1 MLNRF
6 SIRVKGMHL
15 TDQDYWEVMKVF
27 FVEEGLV
34 KQHLDSYNDFVWNT
48 LQQIIDEIR
57 GITIEVPGKTYD
69 ITFGTIEV
77 REPRVVEVDGT
88 VRRVYPRET
97 RIRNLTYAAPLY
109 LDIILNHEGRETLEC
124 VNIGDLPIMVKSDLC
139 LLSKHTP
146 EELVRIGEDPDE
158 AGGYFIVN
166 GSERVIVSLEDL
178 APNRVLVEIDKRGSK
193 PVYRGKVFST
203 TVGFRARIEMS
214 LKSKVNMVVS
224 IPGVPVP
231 IPFIV
236 LMRAMGIEMDREV
249 ANMVSLDDK
258 VLNELESSFRAVE
271 DIQTVEDAILF
282 IGNRVAF
289 GQVKEFRIKRAEA
302 IIDRNL
308 LPHIGR
314 EKKVRLDKAIFLGEM
329 ASRIIELK
337 LGRREVDDKDHL
349 RNKRI
354 KLAGPLLAELFRSA
368 FWSLYR
374 DMRYQFRRMSSRRK
388 GVLISAAV
396 RPGIITSRVKHAL
409 ATGNWRRG
417 RVGMTQLLDRTNTL
431 STLSHLR
438 RLQSPLSRS
447 QPNFEARDLHSTHWG
462 RLCPNETPE
471 GANCGLVK
479 NLALMA
485 SISVGTDPEKIKR
498 MLLHL
503 GVIPAKMAEETMRH
517 EGAKLFIEGYLLGYT
532 ETPDELVEAV
542 REMSHHGEVSGEV
555 NIAYYRDHNEIY
567 LNCDTGRIRRPLV
580 IVRDGRPLL
589 KARHIRKLRSGQW
602 QWSDLIREGI
612 IEYVDAE
619 EEENVYVAMD
629 PTKVTEEHTHME
641 ICSYTILGVTASMIP
656 YAENNQSPRN
666 TYQAAMAK
674 QAPGIYALNH
684 RDRTDTR
691 GHILHYLQQ
700 PLTNTKPME
709 INGYNERPSGQNFV
723 VAILSS
729 NGYNMEDAIIFNK
742 SSIDRGL
749 GHSSFYRIYKAECKQ
764 YLGGAKDRL
773 TIPEAGI
780 RGYHGAE
787 AYRLLEEDGLIS
799 AESKVKGGDILIGR
813 TSPPRFLEEYRG
825 FEVRGPQMRDT
836 STGVRPTE
844 EGVVDSVFITK
855 DSEGSRLIKVKVR
868 SHRVPELGDKFVSR
882 HGQKGVIGMV
892 IPQADM
898 PFSAQGIIPDV
909 IINPH
914 AFPSRMTVGQ
924 FLESISGK
932 AAALRGEMVDGTPF
946 SNESMESLTETL
958 KRLGFQPSGRELMY
972 DGLSGRKFETDIFMG
987 VIYYQKLHHMV
998 VDKIHARAR
1007 GQVQMLTRQ
1016 PTEGRARG
1024 GGLRFGEMERDCL
1037 VGHGAAML
1045 LKDRL
1050 LEESD
1055 AYTIYVCERCGKLA
1069 FYDIRQRKYVC
1080 PICEAKGEVEPVTVS
1095 YAFKLLLQEL
1105 QCLCLSP
1112 SLTLSKEV

>member
-1 MLNRF
+1 ML
-6 SIRVKGMHL
+6 L
-15 TDQDYWEVMKVF
+15 TDQDYWEVMKAF
-27 FVEEGLV
+27 FAEEGLV
-34 KQHLDSYNDFVWNT
+34 KQHLDSYNDFVQNT
-48 LQQIIDEIR
+48 LQHIIDEIQ
-57 GITIEVPGKTYD
+57 GITIEVPSHTYN
-69 ITFGTIEV
+69 IRFGAIEV
-77 REPRVVEVDGT
+77 KEPRVVEVDGT
-88 VRRVYPRET
+88 VRGVYPRET
-97 RIRNLTYAAPLY
+97 RIRNMTYAAPLY
-109 LDIILNHEGRETLEC
+109 LDVILNDEGRETLEC
-124 VNIGDLPIMVKSDLC
+124 VNIGDLAIMVKSDLC

-146 EELVRIGEDPDE
+146 EELVLIGEDPDE
-158 AGGYFIVN
+158 VGGYFIVN
-166 GSERVIVSLEDL
+166 GSERVVVSLEDL
-178 APNRVLVEIDKRGSK
+178 APNRVLIEIDNRGSR

-203 TVGFRARIEMS
+203 TVGFRARIEMA
-214 LKSKVNMVVS
+214 LKSKGEMVVS

-231 IPFIV
+231 VPFVV
-236 LMRAMGIEMDREV
+236 LMRALGVETDRGV
-249 ANMVSLDDK
+249 AEMVSLDDEI
-258 VLNELESSFRAVE
+258 LNELEASFRAAA
-271 DIQTVEDAILF
+271 DIQTVDDAILH

-289 GQVKEFRIKRAEA
+289 GQVKEFRMKRAET

-314 EKKVRLDKAIFLGEM
+314 EDKDRLDKAIFLAEM

-337 LGRREVDDKDHL
+337 LGRREEDDKDHL
-349 RNKRI
+349 KNKRI

-396 RPGIITSRVKHAL
+396 RPGIITSRLQHAL

-485 SISVGTDPEKIKR
+485 SVSVGTDPEKMKR
-498 MLLHL
+498 TLLHL
-503 GVIPAKMAEETMRH
+503 GVFPAKLVDERMRH
-517 EGAKLFIEGYLLGYT
+517 EGAKIFVEGYLLGYT
-532 ETPDELVEAV
+532 TAPDELVETM
-542 REMSHHGEVSGEV
+542 REMRRRGEVSGEV
-555 NIAYYRDHNEIY
+555 NISYYRDHNEIY
-567 LNCDTGRIRRPLV
+567 VNCDEGRIRRPLI
-580 IVRDGRPLL
+580 IVMEGRPLL
-589 KARHIRKLRSGQW
+589 KARHVRNLQTGRW

-612 IEYVDAE
+612 IEYLDAE
-619 EEENVYVAMD
+619 EEENAHVAVD
-629 PTKVTEEHTHME
+629 PTEVAEEHTHTE
-641 ICSYTILGVTASMIP
+641 ICNYAILGVTASMIP
-656 YAENNQSPRN
+656 YAEHNQSPRN

-691 GHILHYLQQ
+691 GHILHYPQK
-700 PLTNTKPME
+700 PLTKTKPME
-709 INGYNERPSGQNFV
+709 IIGTNERPSGQNFV
-723 VAILSS
+723 VAVLSS
-729 NGYNMEDAIIFNK
+729 NGYNMEDALIFNK
-742 SSIDRGL
+742 SSIERGL

-764 YLGGAKDRL
+764 YLGGSKDRL

-787 AYRLLEEDGLIS
+787 AYRLIEEDGIVS
-799 AESKVKGGDILIGR
+799 TESEVNGGDILIGR
-813 TSPPRFLEEYRG
+813 TSPPRFMEEYRG

-836 STGVRPTE
+836 SIGVRPTE

-855 DSEGSRLIKVKVR
+855 NIEGSRLVKVKVR

-892 IPQADM
+892 IPQEDL
-898 PFSAQGIIPDV
+898 PFSAHGIIPDV
-909 IINPH
+909 VINPH

-932 AAALRGEMVDGTPF
+932 AAALRGEMIDGTPF
-946 SNESMESLTETL
+946 SNERLESLTDTL
-958 KRLGFQPSGRELMY
+958 KRLGLQPSGRELMY
-972 DGLSGRKFETDIFMG
+972 DGLSGRKFETEIFIG

-1069 FYDIRQRKYVC
+1069 YYDIRQRKYVC
-1080 PICEAKGEVEPVTVS
+1080 PLCDAKGGVEPVTVS

-1105 QCLCLSP
+1105 QSLCLSP
-1112 SLTLSKEV
+1112 SLELAKEV

>member
-1 MLNRF
+1 MLM
-6 SIRVKGMHL
+6 S
-15 TDQDYWEVMKVF
+15 DQDYWDVMKAF
-27 FVEEGLV
+27 FAEEGLV
-34 KQHLDSYNDFVWNT
+34 KQHLDSYNDFVRNT
-48 LQQIIDEIR
+48 LQQIIDEIQ
-57 GITIEVPGKTYD
+57 GITIEVPGHTYD
-69 ITFGTIEV
+69 IKFGTIEV
-77 REPRVVEVDGT
+77 KEPRVVEVDGT
-88 VRRVYPRET
+88 IRRVYPREA

-109 LDIILNHEGRETLEC
+109 LDIILNVEGRETLEC

-139 LLSKHTP
+139 LLSRSAP

-158 AGGYFIVN
+158 VGGYFIVN

-178 APNRVLVEIDKRGSK
+178 APNRVLIEVDNRGSR

-203 TVGFRARIEMS
+203 TVGFRARIEMA
-214 LKSKVNMVVS
+214 LKSKGEMVVS

-231 IPFIV
+231 IPFVV
-236 LMRAMGIEMDREV
+236 LMRALGVETDRGV
-249 ANMVSLDDK
+249 AEMVSLDDEI
-258 VLNELESSFRAVE
+258 LNELEASFRASA
-271 DIQTVEDAILF
+271 DIQTVEDAILY

-289 GQVKEFRIKRAEA
+289 GQVQEFRMKRAEA
-302 IIDRNL
+302 IVDRNL

-314 EKKVRLDKAIFLGEM
+314 EEKDRLDKAIFLGEM

-337 LGRREVDDKDHL
+337 LGRREEDDKDHL

-374 DMRYQFRRMSSRRK
+374 DMRYQFRRMSTRRK

-396 RPGIITSRVKHAL
+396 RPGIITSRLQHAL

-417 RVGMTQLLDRTNTL
+417 RVGMTQLLDRTNTI
-431 STLSHLR
+431 SSLSHLR

-485 SISVGTDPEKIKR
+485 SVSVGTDPEKVKR
-498 MLLHL
+498 TLLHL
-503 GVIPAKMAEETMRH
+503 GAIPAKFADERMRH
-517 EGAKLFIEGYLLGYT
+517 EGAKIFVEGYLLGYT
-532 ETPDELVEAV
+532 VNPDMLVETV
-542 REMSHHGEVSGEV
+542 REMRRRGEVSGEV
-555 NIAYYRDHNEIY
+555 NISYYRGHNEIY
-567 LNCDTGRIRRPLV
+567 VNCDEGRIRRPLI
-580 IVRDGRPLL
+580 IVEDGKPLL
-589 KARHIRKLRSGQW
+589 KMRHVRNLKIGRW
-602 QWSDLIREGI
+602 QWSDLVREGT
-612 IEYVDAE
+612 IEYLDAE

-629 PTKVTEEHTHME
+629 PSQVTEDQTHME
-641 ICSYTILGVTASMIP
+641 ICSYTILGVTAALIP
-656 YAENNQSPRN
+656 YAEHNQSPRN

-691 GHILHYLQQ
+691 CHILHHPQK
-700 PLTNTKPME
+700 PLTKTKQME
-709 INGYNERPSGQNFV
+709 VIGYNERPAGQNFV

-742 SSIDRGL
+742 SSIERGL
-749 GHSSFYRIYKAECKQ
+749 GHSSFFRIYKAECKQ

-787 AYRLLEEDGLIS
+787 AYRLLEEDGLVS
-799 AESKVKGGDILIGR
+799 TESEVKGGDILIGR
-813 TSPPRFLEEYRG
+813 TSPPRFMEEYRG
-825 FEVRGPQMRDT
+825 FEVRGPQLRDT
-836 STGVRPTE
+836 SIGVRPTE

-855 DSEGSRLIKVKVR
+855 NIEGSHLIKVKVR

-892 IPQADM
+892 IPQEDM
-898 PFSAQGIIPDV
+898 PFSVHGITPDIV
-909 IINPH
+909 INPH

-924 FLESISGK
+924 FLESIAGK
-932 AAALRGEMVDGTPF
+932 TAGLRGEMVDGTPF
-946 SNESMESLTETL
+946 NNENIKSLTETL

-972 DGLSGRKFETDIFMG
+972 DGLSGRMFETEIFIG
-987 VIYYQKLHHMV
+987 IIYYQKLHHMV

-1055 AYTIYVCERCGKLA
+1055 AYTIFVCERCGKLA
-1069 FYDIRQRKYVC
+1069 YYDTRQRKYVC
-1080 PICEAKGEVEPVTVS
+1080 PICQEKGGVEPVTVS

-1105 QCLCLSP
+1105 QSLCLSP
-1112 SLTLSKEV
+1112 SLELAREV

>member
-1 MLNRF
+1 ML
-6 SIRVKGMHL
+6 IE
-15 TDQDYWEVMKVF
+15 DQDYWDVMKTF
-27 FVEEGLV
+27 FKEEGLV
-34 KQHLDSYNDFVWNT
+34 KQHLDSYNDFVQNT
-48 LQQIIDEIR
+48 LQHIIDEIQ
-57 GITIEVPGKTYD
+57 GITIEVPNHKYD
-69 ITFGTIEV
+69 IKFGTIEV
-77 REPRVVEVDGT
+77 DEPRIVEVDGT
-88 VRRVYPRET
+88 VREVYPREA
-97 RIRNLTYAAPLY
+97 RIRNLTYSAPLF
-109 LDIILNHEGRETLEC
+109 LDIILNDEGRESLEC
-124 VNIGDLPIMVKSDLC
+124 VNIGNIPIMVKSDLC
-139 LLSKHTP
+139 LLSKHNVDD
-146 EELVRIGEDPDE
+146 LVRIGEDPNE
-158 AGGYFIVN
+158 VGGYFIVN

-178 APNRVLVEIDKRGSK
+178 APNRVLIETDNRGSR

-203 TVGFRARIEMS
+203 TVGFRARIEMA
-214 LKSKVNMVVS
+214 LKAKGEMVVS

-231 IPFIV
+231 VPFVV
-236 LMRAMGIEMDREV
+236 LMRALGVETDRDIAE
-249 ANMVSLDDK
+249 MVSLDTDI
-258 VLNELESSFRAVE
+258 LNELETSFRDAANTHTIE
-271 DIQTVEDAILF
+271 DSILF

-289 GQVKEFRIKRAEA
+289 GQVKEFRIKRAET
-302 IIDRNL
+302 IVDRNL

-314 EKKVRLDKAIFLGEM
+314 EPDDRIDKAIFLGEM

-337 LGRREVDDKDHL
+337 LGRREEDDKDHL
-349 RNKRI
+349 KNKRI

-374 DMRYQFRRMSSRRK
+374 DMRYQFRRMSTRRK
-388 GVLISAAV
+388 GVLISASV
-396 RPGIITSRVKHAL
+396 RPGIISSRIQHAI

-479 NLALMA
+479 NLSLMA
-485 SISVGTDPEKIKR
+485 SISVGTDAEKIKR
-498 MLLHL
+498 TLLYL
-503 GVIPAKMAEETMRH
+503 GVTQAKLADEQLRH
-517 EGAKLFIEGYLLGYT
+517 EGAKIFVEGYLLGYT
-532 ETPDELVEAV
+532 RNPNELVDAI
-542 REMSHHGEVSGEV
+542 REMRRRGEISTEV
-555 NIAYYRDHNEIY
+555 NIGYYADHNEIY
-567 LNCDTGRIRRPLV
+567 VNCDEGRIRRPLI
-580 IVRDGRPLL
+580 IVREGKPLL
-589 KARHIRKLRSGQW
+589 KSRHIRNLQQERW
-602 QWSDLIREGI
+602 QWSDLIREGVL
-612 IEYVDAE
+612 EHLDAE
-619 EEENVYVAMD
+619 EEENAYIAINQTQVS
-629 PTKVTEEHTHME
+629 EEHTHME
-641 ICSYTILGVTASMIP
+641 ICSYAILGITASIIP
-656 YAENNQSPRN
+656 FPEHNQSPRN

-674 QAPGIYALNH
+674 QAPGMYALNY

-691 GHILHYLQQ
+691 AHVLHYPQK
-700 PLTNTKPME
+700 PLSQTKPME
-709 INGYNERPSGQNFV
+709 IMGFNERPAGQNYI
-723 VAILSS
+723 VAVLSS

-742 SSIDRGL
+742 SSIERGL
-749 GHSSFYRIYKAECKQ
+749 GHSSFFRIYKAASKQ

-773 TIPEAGI
+773 TIPEPGI

-787 AYRLLEEDGLIS
+787 AYRMLEEDGLIS
-799 AESKVKGGDILIGR
+799 TEAEVHSGDILAGR

-825 FEVRGPQMRDT
+825 FEVRGPQLRDT
-836 STGVRPTE
+836 SIAVRPTE
-844 EGVVDSVFITK
+844 EGVVDSVFVTK
-855 DSEGSRLIKVKVR
+855 DIEGSHLIKTKVR

-892 IPQADM
+892 IPQEDM
-898 PFSAQGIIPDV
+898 PFSAHGTIPD
-909 IINPH
+909 IMINPH

-924 FLESISGK
+924 FLESLAGK
-932 AAALRGEMVDGTPF
+932 VGGMRGEMVDGTPF
-946 SNESMESLTETL
+946 INESHESLSEAL
-958 KRLGFQPSGRELMY
+958 RRLGFNPGGRELMY
-972 DGLSGRKFETDIFMG
+972 DGLSGRKFETQ
-987 VIYYQKLHHMV
+987 IYIGPTFYQKLHHMV

-1037 VGHGAAML
+1037 VAHGAAML

-1080 PICEAKGEVEPVTVS
+1080 PMCESKGQVEPVVVS

-1105 QCLCLSP
+1105 QSLCLSP
-1112 SLTLSKEV
+1112 SLELAKEVE

>member
-1 MLNRF
+1 MLI
-6 SIRVKGMHL
+6 SEK
-15 TDQDYWEVMKVF
+15 DYWEIMKAF

-34 KQHLDSYNDFVWNT
+34 KQHLDSYNDFVQNT

-57 GITIEVPGKTYD
+57 GIQIEVPGHTYD
-69 ITFGTIEV
+69 IKFGTIEV
-77 REPRVVEVDGT
+77 DEPRIVEVDGT
-88 VRRVYPRET
+88 VREVYPREA
-97 RIRNLTYAAPLY
+97 RIRNLTYAAPLF
-109 LDIILNHEGRETLEC
+109 LDIILNEEGRETLEC
-124 VNIGDLPIMVKSDLC
+124 VNIGDIPIMVKSDLC
-139 LLSKHTP
+139 LLSKHTAD
-146 EELVRIGEDPDE
+146 ELVRIGEDPDE
-158 AGGYFIVN
+158 VGGYFIVN

-178 APNRVLVEIDKRGSK
+178 APNRVLIEVDNRGSK

-203 TVGFRARIEMS
+203 TVGFRARIEMA
-214 LKSKVNMVVS
+214 LKSKGEMVVS

-231 IPFIV
+231 VPFVI
-236 LMRAMGIEMDREV
+236 LMRALGVETDREV
-249 ANMVSLDDK
+249 AEMVSLDPE
-258 VLNELESSFRAVE
+258 VLNQLETPFQEAAGVL
-271 DIQTVEDAILF
+271 TVENAILY

-289 GQVKEFRIKRAEA
+289 GQVKDFRIKRAET

-308 LPHIGR
+308 LPHISR
-314 EKKVRLDKAIFLGEM
+314 EKEDRLDKAIFLGEM

-337 LGRREVDDKDHL
+337 LGRREEDDKDHL
-349 RNKRI
+349 KNKRI

-374 DMRYQFRRMSSRRK
+374 DMRYQFRRMSTRRK

-396 RPGIITSRVKHAL
+396 RPGIISSRVQHAL

-417 RVGMTQLLDRTNTL
+417 RVGMTQLLDRTNTI

-485 SISVGTDPEKIKR
+485 SVSVGTDPEKVKR
-498 MLLHL
+498 TLLYM
-503 GVIPAKMAEETMRH
+503 GVTEARMADEQMRH
-517 EGAKLFIEGYLLGYT
+517 NGAKIFVEGYLLGYT
-532 ETPDELVEAV
+532 MTPNELVETF
-542 REMSHHGEVSGEV
+542 REMRRHGEISGEV
-555 NIAYYRDHNEIY
+555 NIGYYADHNEIY
-567 LNCDTGRIRRPLV
+567 VNSDEGRIRRPLI
-580 IVRDGRPLL
+580 IVVDGKPLL
-589 KARHIRKLRSGQW
+589 KARHIRNIQTGRW
-602 QWSDLIREGI
+602 QWSDLVREGI
-612 IEYVDAE
+612 IEYLDAE
-619 EEENVYVAMD
+619 EEENAYVSVD

-641 ICSYTILGVTASMIP
+641 ICVYTILGVTASIIP
-656 YAENNQSPRN
+656 FPEHNQSPRN

-674 QAPGIYALNH
+674 QAPGLYALNFK
-684 RDRTDTR
+684 DRTDTR
-691 GHILHYLQQ
+691 GHLLHYPQK
-700 PLTNTKPME
+700 PLAQTKPMD
-709 INGYNERPSGQNFV
+709 IMGYNSRPAGQNYV
-723 VAILSS
+723 VAVLSS

-742 SSIDRGL
+742 SSIERGL
-749 GHSSFYRIYKAECKQ
+749 GHSSFFRIYKAECKQ

-787 AYRLLEEDGLIS
+787 AYRMLEEDGLIS
-799 AESKVKGGDILIGR
+799 TESQVMGGDILVGR

-825 FEVRGPQMRDT
+825 FEVRGPQLRDT
-836 STGVRPTE
+836 SIGVRPSE
-844 EGVVDSVFITK
+844 VGVVDSIFVTK
-855 DSEGSRLIKVKVR
+855 DIEGSHLVKVKVR

-892 IPQADM
+892 IPQQDM
-898 PFSAQGIIPDV
+898 PFSAKGTIPD
-909 IINPH
+909 IMINPH

-924 FLESISGK
+924 FLESIAGK

-946 SNESMESLTETL
+946 IGESRESLSEIL
-958 KRLGFQPSGRELMY
+958 RRIGFHPSGRELMY
-972 DGLSGRKFETDIFMG
+972 DGQSGRMFDTQIYVGMT
-987 VIYYQKLHHMV
+987 YYQKLHHMV
-998 VDKIHARAR
+998 IDKIHARAR

-1055 AYTIYVCERCGKLA
+1055 AYTIYICEKCGKLA

-1080 PICEAKGEVEPVTVS
+1080 PICESKSSVEPVTVS

-1105 QCLCLSP
+1105 QSLCLSP
-1112 SLTLSKEV
+1112 TLELAKEVE

>member
-1 MLNRF
+1 ML
-6 SIRVKGMHL
+6 L
-15 TDQDYWEVMKVF
+15 EDQDYWEVIKAF
-27 FVEEGLV
+27 FTEEGLV
-34 KQHLDSYNDFVWNT
+34 KQHLDSYNDFVQNT
-48 LQQIIDEIR
+48 LQHIIDEIH
-57 GITIEVPGKTYD
+57 GIQIEVPGHTYD
-69 ITFGTIEV
+69 IKFGTIEV
-77 REPRVVEVDGT
+77 DKPRVVEVDGT
-88 VRRVYPRET
+88 VRSVYPREA
-97 RIRNLTYAAPLY
+97 RIRNLTYSAPLY
-109 LDIILNHEGRETLEC
+109 LDIILNDEGRESLEC
-124 VNIGDLPIMVKSDLC
+124 VNIGNLPIMVKSDLC

-146 EELVRIGEDPDE
+146 SELVRIGEDPNE
-158 AGGYFIVN
+158 VGGYFIVN

-178 APNRVLVEIDKRGSK
+178 APNRVLIEIDNRGSK

-203 TVGFRARIEMS
+203 TVGFRARIEMA
-214 LKSKVNMVVS
+214 LKAKGEMVIS

-231 IPFIV
+231 VPFVV
-236 LMRAMGIEMDREV
+236 LMRALGVETDREV
-249 ANMVSLDDK
+249 AEMVSLDPDI
-258 VLNELESSFRAVE
+258 LNELETSFREAA
-271 DIQTVEDAILF
+271 DAHTLEDAVLY

-289 GQVKEFRIKRAEA
+289 GQVREFRIKRAET

-314 EKKVRLDKAIFLGEM
+314 DPEDRLDKAIFLGEM
-329 ASRIIELK
+329 ASRIVELK
-337 LGRREVDDKDHL
+337 LGRREEDDKDHL
-349 RNKRI
+349 KNKRI

-374 DMRYQFRRMSSRRK
+374 DMRYQFRRMSTRRK

-396 RPGIITSRVKHAL
+396 RPGIISSRVQHAL

-485 SISVGTDPEKIKR
+485 SVSVGTDPEKIKR
-498 MLLHL
+498 TLLYL
-503 GVIPAKMAEETMRH
+503 GVIPAKDADERMRH
-517 EGAKLFIEGYLLGYT
+517 EGAKIFIEGYLLGYT
-532 ETPDELVEAV
+532 KTPSELVETV
-542 REMSHHGEVSGEV
+542 RLMRRRGEISGEV
-555 NIAYYRDHNEIY
+555 NTGFYADHNEIY
-567 LNCDTGRIRRPLV
+567 VNCDEGRIRRPLI
-580 IVRDGRPLL
+580 IVEDGKPLL
-589 KARHIRKLRSGQW
+589 KPRHVRNLQTGRW
-602 QWSDLIREGI
+602 QWGDLIREGI
-612 IEYVDAE
+612 LEYLDAE
-619 EEENVYVAMD
+619 EEENAFIATD
-629 PTKVTEEHTHME
+629 QTKVSDDHTHME
-641 ICSYTILGVTASMIP
+641 ISVYTILGVTASIIP
-656 YAENNQSPRN
+656 FPEHNQSPRN

-674 QAPGIYALNH
+674 QAPGMYALNYK
-684 RDRTDTR
+684 DRTDTR
-691 GHILHYLQQ
+691 GHLLHYPQK
-700 PLTNTKPME
+700 PLSQTKPME
-709 INGYNERPSGQNFV
+709 IIGYNTRPAGQNFI
-723 VAILSS
+723 VAVLSS

-742 SSIDRGL
+742 SSIERGL
-749 GHSSFYRIYKAECKQ
+749 GHSSFLRIYKAECKQ
-764 YLGGAKDRL
+764 YLGGTKDRL

-787 AYRLLEEDGLIS
+787 SYRMLEEDGLIS
-799 AESKVKGGDILIGR
+799 TEAQVKGGDILVGK
-813 TSPPRFLEEYRG
+813 TSPPRFSEEYRG
-825 FEVRGPQMRDT
+825 FEVRGPQLRDT
-836 STGVRPTE
+836 SVGVRPTE
-844 EGVVDSVFITK
+844 EGVVDSVFVTK
-855 DSEGSRLIKVKVR
+855 DIEGSHLIKVKVR

-892 IPQADM
+892 VPQEDM
-898 PFSAQGIIPDV
+898 PFSAHGTVPD
-909 IINPH
+909 IMINPH

-924 FLESISGK
+924 FLESIASK
-932 AAALRGEMVDGTPF
+932 VAALRGVEVDGTPF
-946 SNESMESLTETL
+946 INEPLESLSDIL
-958 KRLGFQPSGRELMY
+958 RSLGFQPGGRELMY
-972 DGLSGRKFETDIFMG
+972 DGQSGQMFETQ
-987 VIYYQKLHHMV
+987 IYIGITFYQKLHHMV

-1080 PICEAKGEVEPVTVS
+1080 PICEGKGEVAPVTVS

-1105 QCLCLSP
+1105 QSLCLSP
-1112 SLTLSKEV
+1112 TIELAKEVG

>member
-1 MLNRF
+1 M
-6 SIRVKGMHL
+6 IL
-15 TDQDYWEVMKVF
+15 TDEDYWGVMKAF
-27 FVEEGLV
+27 FSEEGLV
-34 KQHLDSYNDFVWNT
+34 KQHLESYNEFVQNT
-48 LQQIIDEIR
+48 LQQIIDEIQ
-57 GITIEVPGKTYD
+57 GIAIEVPGRTYN
-69 ITFGTIEV
+69 IKFGTIEV
-77 REPRVVEVDGT
+77 DEPRVVEVDGT
-88 VRRVYPRET
+88 VREVYPREA

-109 LDIILNHEGRETLEC
+109 LDIILNDEGRESLEC
-124 VNIGDLPIMVKSDLC
+124 VNIGDIPIMVKSNLC
-139 LLSKHTP
+139 LLSKHNP

-158 AGGYFIVN
+158 VGGYFVVN

-178 APNRVLVEIDKRGSK
+178 APNRVLIEVDNRGSR

-203 TVGFRARIEMS
+203 TVGFRARIEMA
-214 LKSKVNMVVS
+214 LKAKGEMVVS

-231 IPFIV
+231 VPFVV
-236 LMRAMGIEMDREV
+236 LMRALGVETDREV
-249 ANMVSLDDK
+249 AEMVSLDTDI
-258 VLNELESSFRAVE
+258 LNELETSFRDAAS
-271 DIQTVEDAILF
+271 IQSIEEAILY

-289 GQVKEFRIKRAEA
+289 GQVREFRIKRAET

-314 EKKVRLDKAIFLGEM
+314 DERDRLDKAIFLGEM

-337 LGRREVDDKDHL
+337 LGRRDEDDKDHL
-349 RNKRI
+349 KNKRI

-374 DMRYQFRRMSSRRK
+374 DMRYQFRRMSTRRK

-396 RPGIITSRVKHAL
+396 RPGIISSRVQHAL

-417 RVGMTQLLDRTNTL
+417 RVGMTQLLDRTNTI

-485 SISVGTDPEKIKR
+485 SVSGGTDPEKVKR
-498 MLLHL
+498 TLFYMGVTEARTADEHL
-503 GVIPAKMAEETMRH
+503 RH
-517 EGAKLFIEGYLLGYT
+517 EGAKIFVEGHLLGYT
-532 ETPDELVEAV
+532 TNPSELVDAV
-542 REMSHHGEVSGEV
+542 REMRRRGEISGEV
-555 NIAYYRDHNEIY
+555 NIAYYDDHNEIY
-567 LNCDTGRIRRPLV
+567 VNCDEGRIRRPLI
-580 IVRDGRPLL
+580 IVSDGVPLL
-589 KARHIRKLRSGQW
+589 KARHVRNLQARRW
-602 QWSDLIREGI
+602 RWNDLVREGV

-619 EEENVYVAMD
+619 EEENAYIAVDQTRVA
-629 PTKVTEEHTHME
+629 EGHTHLE
-641 ICSYTILGVTASMIP
+641 ICNYAILGVTASIIP
-656 YAENNQSPRN
+656 FPEHNQSPRN

-674 QAPGIYALNH
+674 QAPGLYALNY

-691 GHILHYLQQ
+691 GHLLHYPQK
-700 PLTNTKPME
+700 PLVQTKPMD
-709 INGYNERPSGQNFV
+709 IMGYNSRPAGQNYI

-742 SSIDRGL
+742 SSIERGL
-749 GHSSFYRIYKAECKQ
+749 GHSSFLRIYKGECKQ

-780 RGYHGAE
+780 RGYHGVE
-787 AYRLLEEDGLIS
+787 AYRMLEEDGLIS
-799 AESKVKGGDILIGR
+799 TEAEVRGGDILVGR

-825 FEVRGPQMRDT
+825 FEIRGPQLRDT
-836 STGVRPTE
+836 SIGVRPTE
-844 EGVVDSVFITK
+844 KGVVDSIFITK
-855 DSEGSRLIKVKVR
+855 DIEGSHLVKVKVR

-892 IPQADM
+892 IPQQDM
-898 PFSAQGIIPDV
+898 PFSVHGIIPDI

-924 FLESISGK
+924 FLESIAGK
-932 AAALRGEMVDGTPF
+932 AAALRGDPVDGTAF
-946 SNESMESLTETL
+946 INEPMESLSETL
-958 KRLGFQPSGRELMY
+958 KKLGFQPGGRELMY
-972 DGLSGRKFETDIFMG
+972 DGLSGKKFEVQIFVG
-987 VIYYQKLHHMV
+987 ITYYQKLHHMV
-998 VDKIHARAR
+998 MDKIHARAR

-1055 AYTIYVCERCGKLA
+1055 AYTIYICERCGKLA

-1080 PICEAKGEVEPVTVS
+1080 PICEGKGEVEPVTVS

-1105 QCLCLSP
+1105 QSLCLSP
-1112 SLTLSKEV
+1112 TLELAKEVQ